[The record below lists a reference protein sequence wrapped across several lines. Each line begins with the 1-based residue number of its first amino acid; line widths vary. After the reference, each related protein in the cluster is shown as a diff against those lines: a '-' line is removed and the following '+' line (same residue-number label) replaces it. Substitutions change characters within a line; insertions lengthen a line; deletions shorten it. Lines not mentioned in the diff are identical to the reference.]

1 MFLHHLET
9 SAACNLWAN
18 VRSCDA
24 CADLRDATR
33 KQNFKAFCVLLDEF
47 SALRPPPASGQLA
60 RHFAA
65 RVQGAWTF
73 QF

>member
-9 SAACNLWAN
+9 RAACNPWAN
-18 VRSCDA
+18 ARSCDA
-24 CADLRDATR
+24 CADLSDATR

-47 SALRPPPASGQLA
+47 SALTARIGPTGQ
-60 RHFAA
+60 HFAA
-65 RVQGAWTF
+65 REQGAWTF